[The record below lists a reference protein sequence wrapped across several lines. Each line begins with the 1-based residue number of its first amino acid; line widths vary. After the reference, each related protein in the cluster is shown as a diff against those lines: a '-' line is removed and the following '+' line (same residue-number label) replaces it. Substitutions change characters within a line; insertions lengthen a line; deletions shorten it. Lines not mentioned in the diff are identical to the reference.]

1 MAFPILFGYILI
13 SNWILKG
20 ADLGVWV
27 DGEWRILF
35 FLLSWFYMVRNSHET
50 PYKTHVLLG
59 ISPLIVGYIIIPIL
73 LSVYPILINGNSRIL
88 KWRNCTIQAYI
99 YMYLTCGKCLQFS
112 LLTLTNMEKYTMIL
126 NNSSQDWGKKQQYG
140 GFWMYFVAVTWGIP
154 DWYCT

>member
-1 MAFPILFGYILI
+1 MVSWLYYIPIKSPWHSPYCLDISSYRTGYLRGQTLE
-13 SNWILKG
+13 SELMEN
-20 ADLGVWV
+20 
-27 DGEWRILF
+27 EESYF

-126 NNSSQDWGKKQQYG
+126 KNSSQD
-140 GFWMYFVAVTWGIP
+140 
-154 DWYCT
+154 